1 MMTVEYFI
9 AMGMCFLTYKWGFSE
24 GRKKGV
30 VEATTIM
37 TAWVEKKAGQFQLNA
52 WLQEDEDESILP
64 RD

>member
-1 MMTVEYFI
+1 
-9 AMGMCFLTYKWGFSE
+9 MCFLTYKWGFSE

-30 VEATTIM
+30 LEATTIM
-37 TAWVEKKAGQFQLNA
+37 TAWVEKKMGQFQLNA

>member
-9 AMGMCFLTYKWGFSE
+9 ALGMCFLTYKWGFSE
-24 GRKKGV
+24 GRKERSSRSDYYHDRMGRK
-30 VEATTIM
+30 E
-37 TAWVEKKAGQFQLNA
+37 AGQFQLNA